1 MRNIILKFADN
12 IIKKAPKGINMSIF
26 IDLLKAF
33 AAGGAICLVG
43 QILMDLTKLT
53 PGRILVMFVTLGV
66 AFTAL
71 GIYEPFVEWAGA
83 GATVPLTGFG
93 FTLAKGV
100 EKAIAE
106 QGARGIIT
114 GAFTAGAGGVTVAV
128 LCGLIASFVSKPKE
142 K

>member
-1 MRNIILKFADN
+1 MD
-12 IIKKAPKGINMSIF
+12 IF
-26 IDLLKAF
+26 IDLMKAF
-33 AAGGAICLVG
+33 FAGGGICLIG

-53 PGRILVMFVTLGV
+53 PGRILVMFVSLGV
-66 AFTAL
+66 FLTAI
-71 GIYEPFVEWAGA
+71 GVYEPFVEWAGA
-83 GATVPLTGFG
+83 GATVPLSGFG

-114 GAFTAGAGGVTVAV
+114 GAFTAGAGGVTVAIM
-128 LCGLIASFVSKPKE
+128 CGLIASFVSKPKE

>member
-1 MRNIILKFADN
+1 MQNIILNFADN

-33 AAGGAICLVG
+33 AAGGVICLVG

-100 EKAIAE
+100 EKAIAD

-114 GAFTAGAGGVTVAV
+114 GAFTAGAGGVTVAII
-128 LCGLIASFVSKPKE
+128 CGLIASFVSKPKE

>member
-1 MRNIILKFADN
+1 MQNIIYFFVDN
-12 IIKKAPKGINMSIF
+12 KIKKGVSGRNMDIF

-33 AAGGAICLVG
+33 FAGGVICLIG

-53 PGRILVMFVTLGV
+53 PGRILVMFVSLGV
-66 AFTAL
+66 FLTAI
-71 GIYEPFVEWAGA
+71 GVYEPFVEWAGA
-83 GATVPLTGFG
+83 GATVPLSGFG

-106 QGARGIIT
+106 QGARGIVT
-114 GAFTAGAGGVTVAV
+114 GAFTAGAGGVTVAIM
-128 LCGLIASFVSKPKE
+128 CGLIASFISKPKE